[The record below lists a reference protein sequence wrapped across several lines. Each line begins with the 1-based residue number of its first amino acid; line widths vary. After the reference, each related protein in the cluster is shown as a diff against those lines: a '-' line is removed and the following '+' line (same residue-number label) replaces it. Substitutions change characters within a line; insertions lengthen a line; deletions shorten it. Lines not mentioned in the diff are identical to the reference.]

1 MISSYGFD
9 VIGICSSGSET
20 MRKAREMQPSLVIVS
35 YKLNDMM
42 GSDLA
47 NNLGT
52 FCGVILLAT
61 EGQKEWLNTLDDDVV
76 VMTYPINKAA
86 FVQAIDIMV
95 RMQCRIGSLTRRIHE
110 LTHSIEDKQL
120 IDRAKRHLMQIHD
133 IQEYEA
139 HRQLQKLSMDSG
151 QRMAD
156 VARIILEH
164 I

>member
-1 MISSYGFD
+1 M
-9 VIGICSSGSET
+9 
-20 MRKAREMQPSLVIVS
+20 
-35 YKLNDMM
+35 
-42 GSDLA
+42 
-47 NNLGT
+47 
-52 FCGVILLAT
+52 AT

-156 VARIILEH
+156 VARIIFGAHLMSCAYMNGTQLKIYKYRSRERTYGCD
-164 I
+164 ILYGKLQFWEALFKSMYLNSLPP